1 MPCPIAQHLT
11 ATPPPPRF
19 IGATLIRRDYQ
30 FGGNGRIA
38 GTVKEKGTPD
48 QPLQRRVQLY
58 DETSKVMTREVWS
71 DPSSGAY
78 VFENIDPKL
87 TYTIISYDYTGMY
100 RAVIANR
107 QKATN

>member
-1 MPCPIAQHLT
+1 M
-11 ATPPPPRF
+11 
-19 IGATLIRRDYQ
+19 RRDYQ
-30 FGGNGRIA
+30 FGGNGRIE

-78 VFENIDPKL
+78 LFENIDPKL

-100 RAVIANR
+100 RAVIANG
-107 QKATN
+107 QKANT